1 MLFFLVEEENE
12 KKILTIQIFSIK
24 KSQKVLLY
32 EKQNT
37 FYLFGL
43 VFPRYSINLI
53 DLDIE

>member
-43 VFPRYSINLI
+43 VFPRYWINLI
-53 DLDIE
+53 DPDI